1 MSVVSEASTS
11 TPTGRLFRSLRAE
24 GSAAQEAL
32 PALSLDQVV
41 GLRSVTVGNGISAPE
56 LDEPDPGTQPDL
68 PLMVAAPTATPAPS
82 PAVVAAEAEVVVPA
96 VAPAPVVE
104 AIEPAAPRKP
114 GAHAQRGLS
123 AGAVW
128 LVVIGITVVMGFADA
143 LAVGQTGLGWLT
155 GVSLV
160 IASVYAAIAV
170 RPQDALIAVVAPPLA
185 FFLATITAGQLT
197 LTGSGDLL
205 VREAFMIVT
214 TLGANALWIFGATV
228 AALVIVLVRRSRSRQ
243 RP

>member
-1 MSVVSEASTS
+1 MSEASTS

-68 PLMVAAPTATPAPS
+68 PLMVAAPTATPAPI
-82 PAVVAAEAEVVVPA
+82 PAVVAAEAEVVV
-96 VAPAPVVE
+96 PAPVVE